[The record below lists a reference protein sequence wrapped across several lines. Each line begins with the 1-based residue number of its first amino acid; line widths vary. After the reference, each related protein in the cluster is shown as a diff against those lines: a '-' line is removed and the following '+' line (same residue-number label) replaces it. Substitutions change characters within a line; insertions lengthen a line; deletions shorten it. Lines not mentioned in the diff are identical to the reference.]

1 MRWSEVMNK
10 VAASLAARQ
19 LPDAEGDPDNPVS
32 MLTALT
38 GSIPPGLRRR
48 LRLGSPGS
56 LSQNKANNDVEPLI
70 YQNEFPVRLL
80 AVGIVDVAAQAVSG
94 ASGQECPR
102 VTAITAIAA
111 LSTLR
116 LDPGEEGATLLHV
129 HRRMRAFGSA
139 EWTAALDALARRTAE
154 LDELLAAAAGDRRQG
169 WHRVALADRILGE
182 AVAAAV
188 VGGAAQASGVPPREW
203 LFPFHL
209 FCNLGVS
216 AAGSALSTVERWLGI
231 EFLPEPRTPARAAS
245 LAALVADEASA
256 LWRGCGC
263 KAPAE
268 DEELGFARR
277 GPCRQDDHD
286 LRVWRPGQHKPGS
299 RSGAR
304 YASTLW
310 GWQRRWLGGADAGR
324 AAAAGPAVRPKLR
337 SNDVAASVLA
347 RRWLSSDRGFG
358 GPVLR
363 YDRILP
369 EFCRSCGSKVHLV
382 SVAGPGSR
390 MLVQRAACCGQQHL
404 VYRSEFIERD
414 GRRLLRPKLGIVVA
428 SQSQEGGNAGYSS
441 TEPLGPIWL
450 CRQCGR
456 YSRAA
461 GHCPECGPGRE
472 RAHERVHHGWVLLP
486 LAAAW
491 ADLKATAGPAD
502 DDTAGTAAGDV
513 VRERDLAFLADVC
526 SQLLLREQRQ
536 LGTPADVWALAKGWS
551 TAEMNAFRSLA
562 GLRGLEL
569 LFHCR
574 QIAEAPHLTAGALKS
589 PMAEVERCDGP
600 GGERT

>member
-10 VAASLAARQ
+10 VVASLAARQ

-48 LRLGSPGS
+48 LRLGPLGP

-116 LDPGEEGATLLHV
+116 LDPGEEGAALLHV
-129 HRRMRAFGSA
+129 HRRMMAFGSA
-139 EWTAALDALARRTAE
+139 EWTTALDALARRTAE

-231 EFLPEPRTPARAAS
+231 EFLPGPRTPARAAS

-268 DEELGFARR
+268 DEELGFTRR

-299 RSGAR
+299 RGGAR

-324 AAAAGPAVRPKLR
+324 AATAVPAARPKLR
-337 SNDVAASVLA
+337 SNDVAASVLV

-369 EFCRSCGSKVHLV
+369 EFCLNCGSKAHLV
-382 SVAGPGSR
+382 SVAGLGGR
-390 MLVQRAACCGQQHL
+390 TLVQRAACCGQQHL

-450 CRQCGR
+450 CRECGR
-456 YSRAA
+456 YSRAS
-461 GHCPECGPGRE
+461 GRCPECGLGRE
-472 RAHERVHHGWVLLP
+472 RAHERLHHGWVLLP

-502 DDTAGTAAGDV
+502 DDTAGAAADDV
-513 VRERDLAFLADVC
+513 VGERDLAFLADVC
-526 SQLLLREQRQ
+526 SQLLPREQRQ
-536 LGTPADVWALAKGWS
+536 LKSPADVWALARGWS

-574 QIAEAPHLTAGALKS
+574 QIAEAPHLAAGALNS
-589 PMAEVERCDGP
+589 PAAGVERCDGP

>member
-1 MRWSEVMNK
+1 
-10 VAASLAARQ
+10 
-19 LPDAEGDPDNPVS
+19 
-32 MLTALT
+32 
-38 GSIPPGLRRR
+38 
-48 LRLGSPGS
+48 
-56 LSQNKANNDVEPLI
+56 
-70 YQNEFPVRLL
+70 
-80 AVGIVDVAAQAVSG
+80 
-94 ASGQECPR
+94 
-102 VTAITAIAA
+102 
-111 LSTLR
+111 
-116 LDPGEEGATLLHV
+116 
-129 HRRMRAFGSA
+129 
-139 EWTAALDALARRTAE
+139 
-154 LDELLAAAAGDRRQG
+154 
-169 WHRVALADRILGE
+169 
-182 AVAAAV
+182 
-188 VGGAAQASGVPPREW
+188 
-203 LFPFHL
+203 
-209 FCNLGVS
+209 
-216 AAGSALSTVERWLGI
+216 
-231 EFLPEPRTPARAAS
+231 
-245 LAALVADEASA
+245 
-256 LWRGCGC
+256 
-263 KAPAE
+263 
-268 DEELGFARR
+268 
-277 GPCRQDDHD
+277 
-286 LRVWRPGQHKPGS
+286 
-299 RSGAR
+299 
-304 YASTLW
+304 
-310 GWQRRWLGGADAGR
+310 
-324 AAAAGPAVRPKLR
+324 VRPKLR

-369 EFCRSCGSKVHLV
+369 EFCRSCGTKVHLV

-390 MLVQRAACCGQQHL
+390 TLVQRAACCGQQHL

-414 GRRLLRPKLGIVVA
+414 GRRLLRPKLGSVVA